1 MKRDCGV
8 RVMTAAW
15 LLAAASSGNA
25 LAQHVVGGMG
35 EPVRMGAFDARGQFE
50 GQAMLAAPVSGK
62 EKERA
67 RPTGARRVPAAG
79 TRGVTPTLPGKQL
92 P

>member
-50 GQAMLAAPVSGK
+50 GQAMLAAPVSGRRR
-62 EKERA
+62 RA
-67 RPTGARRVPAAG
+67 PDPPARAVCPPQARVA
-79 TRGVTPTLPGKQL
+79 
-92 P
+92 